1 MTPRAAEKRQSPV
14 RSPRRGAARSERP
27 RTFEPEIIAL
37 IRADIEAAH
46 GKPEVAEP
54 TAMDFIDQF
63 FPEIHELREKKFP
76 WSMIHERLSK
86 YVDCSARTLQSY
98 YNILAT
104 KRGVAAATDGR
115 PRRGRRS
122 KVQA

>member
-1 MTPRAAEKRQSPV
+1 MTTLAAAKRKAPG
-14 RSPRRGAARSERP
+14 RSRRHVSARSERL
-27 RTFEPEIIAL
+27 RTFKPEIIPL

-46 GKPEVAEP
+46 GKPEAAEP
-54 TAMDFIDQF
+54 SVMEFIDQF
-63 FPEIHELREKKFP
+63 FNEIHELRERKFP
-76 WSMIHERLSK
+76 WSTIHERLSK

-104 KRGVAAATDGR
+104 RRGVDSVPDGK

-122 KVQA
+122 KT